1 MTARTLN
8 RRLAE
13 ITGWTN
19 IIELGGA
26 LLGTPPAGEPE
37 CRGQAK
43 VPDWEGDWR
52 DCGPLM
58 VEHDVYPDDLDCDQ
72 KLRAGYWEDM
82 GHVAIVVDIAD
93 HPSKEQAARYVVV
106 LAVIAKLEAGK

>member
-1 MTARTLN
+1 MTTTLN

-13 ITGWTN
+13 LTGWIN

-26 LLGTPPAGEPE
+26 LLGTPPAGEPQ

-52 DCGPLM
+52 YCGPMLAPYGM
-58 VEHDVYPDDLDCDQ
+58 TISRTALDAVAACRGYDP
-72 KLRAGYWEDM
+72 KFALFAEYADEDAAMRA
-82 GHVAIVVDIAD
+82 AI
-93 HPSKEQAARYVVV
+93 V
-106 LAVIAKLEAGK
+106 LAVIAKLEASQ